1 MSKSVQN
8 YMSFLKILSKK
19 TPKKR
24 KIILRE
30 FSEDKVLYNA
40 LSELSHNLIKGN
52 IPIETK
58 RLKRL
63 RKHQNIIKALDCPK
77 NKKCKTKRKKLIEQS
92 GGFLPILIPAAIAAL
107 GHLSGAL
114 IKKAVG

>member
-8 YMSFLKILSKK
+8 YMNFLKIIAKK
-19 TPKKR
+19 SPKKR
-24 KIILRE
+24 NIILKE
-30 FSEDKVLYNA
+30 FSNDKVLFNA

-52 IPIETK
+52 IPIDSK

-77 NKKCKTKRKKLIEQS
+77 TRKCKSKRRKIIEQS

-114 IKKAVG
+114 VKKAIG